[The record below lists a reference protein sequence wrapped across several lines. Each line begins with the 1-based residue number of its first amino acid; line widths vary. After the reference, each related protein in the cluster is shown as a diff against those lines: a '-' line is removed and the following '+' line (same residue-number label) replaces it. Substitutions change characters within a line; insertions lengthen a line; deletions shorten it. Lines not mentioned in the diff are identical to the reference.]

1 MKKIQHQDKIESNKK
16 GIVIFIVK
24 LLYIFCKAYIWFV
37 SAFLKIKKFKEIET
51 THRNLH
57 T

>member
-16 GIVIFIVK
+16 GNVIFIVK
-24 LLYIFCKAYIWFV
+24 LLYIFCKAYIWYV
-37 SAFLKIKKFKEIET
+37 SVFSRIKMFKEIET